1 MSNPPPE
8 ATIHI
13 TILNDPRK
21 QECDAACGEDWSLPE
36 TIALAN
42 QRIKDRFGE
51 KIQLEYL
58 DLHGATDN
66 KQTSEWDRL
75 IKNKNLSLPLLLV
88 NGELRISGQFDIRQL
103 LDVVDAEIEI
113 GARS

>member
-1 MSNPPPE
+1 MSNST
-8 ATIHI
+8 AKDTIHI
-13 TILNDPRK
+13 TILDDTRK
-21 QECDAACGEDWSLPE
+21 QECDASCGEDWSLPE

-51 KIQLEYL
+51 KVTLEYL
-58 DLHGATDN
+58 DLPGATAN
-66 KQTSEWDRL
+66 QRTLEWDRI

>member
-1 MSNPPPE
+1 MSNSPAE

-13 TILNDPRK
+13 TILNNTRK

-42 QRIKDRFGE
+42 QRIKDRFGDRA
-51 KIQLEYL
+51 KLEYL
-58 DLHGATDN
+58 DLPGSAGN
-66 KQTSEWDRL
+66 QKILEWNRL

-88 NGELRISGQFDIRQL
+88 NGEIRISGQFDIRQL